1 MDYESKRPLNRLG
14 MYLDMIEEARL
25 HKWRETLLA
34 LYDELIEIGRDFS
47 VPMERKD
54 GAAYIYKDMD
64 VMEAVCRLIGPD
76 EAMLDMCP
84 ELGCVACEGDA
95 GWHQTRSFREVFTM
109 AGGRDE

>member
-1 MDYESKRPLNRLG
+1 MDYDKHPMRNLG
-14 MYLDMIEEARL
+14 MYIDMIQDARR

-34 LYDELIEIGRDFS
+34 IYDELAEIGHDFS

-64 VMEAVCRLIGPD
+64 VIEAICRMVGPD
-76 EAMLDMCP
+76 TAMLDRFP
-84 ELGCVACEGDA
+84 EMGCVACEGDC
-95 GWHQTRSFREVFTM
+95 GWHQTRSFRDIFNM